1 MDFCGSYREV
11 TTTLAHAERSA
22 GDSGDWP
29 HVCEGFCTHR
39 RDRVEQLRGK
49 SAERLFDKLTNANAD
64 VGHPTSKNY
73 LYVIRMAVYYADG
86 GRDGDKLRWNAWTDA
101 KVATPKKKAA
111 SKAAG
116 KTGKA
121 RVKKA

>member
-1 MDFCGSYREV
+1 MPSDLQEIPGIGRTFVKDFARIGV
-11 TTTLAHAERSA
+11 T
-22 GDSGDWP
+22 
-29 HVCEGFCTHR
+29 
-39 RDRVEQLRGK
+39 RVEQLRGK
-49 SAERLFDKLTNANAD
+49 SAERLFDKLTKANAD

-101 KVATPKKKAA
+101 KIATPKKKAA